1 MKSISFKRNESVLR
15 GLEIQK
21 EKKSKA
27 PRNWDRIVYFLLL
40 ITLAFFLLRYLVNT
54 FFFIEADGQIL
65 FDNVEIRNTTDC
77 RVTNFYVAEGDEVCI
92 GDSLFSYIPDKPAG
106 AFNSF
111 GSYEFAMNQQ
121 KKGDV
126 SWSEKEIFQ
135 AKEDIKLNSFMIAEK
150 QKMKKLYEKE
160 LERIKN
166 EVMLDVLPRNR
177 LDDQISKINQVE
189 YEIQTLKGKNQLL
202 QASLGQLSTMIRDLN
217 ATTAANGDK
226 DANAMGSGI
235 HQGAVIFYSP
245 LEGTVTNILK
255 NQFEVAL
262 KDEQILSIH
271 RPQNVYIKGFFKQED
286 LKSLFIND
294 VVTLEFPDGSKG
306 QGIIKRFYFTTYR
319 LPEEFQKKY
328 EPTTR
333 SLSADIY
340 PANDS
345 DLSKWK
351 MFWKMGVKI
360 TKRK

>member
-21 EKKSKA
+21 EKKSKT
-27 PRNWDRIVYFLLL
+27 PRNWDRIVYFVLLL
-40 ITLAFFLLRYLVNT
+40 VLAFFLIRYLINSI
-54 FFFIEADGQIL
+54 FYIEADGQIL

-77 RVTNFYVAEGDEVCI
+77 RVTNFYVKEGEEVCI

-106 AFNSF
+106 GFNSF

-135 AKEDIKLNSFMIAEK
+135 AKEDIKLNKFMMTEK
-150 QKMKKLYEKE
+150 LKMKKLYEKE
-160 LERIKN
+160 LDRIRN

-177 LDDQISKINQVE
+177 LDDQMSKINQLD
-189 YEIQTLKGKNQLL
+189 YEIESLKGKNQLL
-202 QASLGQLSTMIRDLN
+202 QASLAQLKSMIRDLS
-217 ATTAANGDK
+217 ANGNGSIEGDK
-226 DANAMGSGI
+226 GGIGSGN
-235 HQGAVIFYSP
+235 HQGNLIFYSP
-245 LEGTVTNILK
+245 LEGTITNVLK

-271 RPQNVYIKGFFKQED
+271 RPQNVFIKGFFKQED
-286 LKSLFIND
+286 LKSLSIED
-294 VVTLEFPDGSKG
+294 VVKLEFPDGSHG
-306 QGIIKRFYFTTYR
+306 TGIIKSFYFTTYR

-340 PANDS
+340 PASYND
-345 DLSKWK
+345 LMKWK